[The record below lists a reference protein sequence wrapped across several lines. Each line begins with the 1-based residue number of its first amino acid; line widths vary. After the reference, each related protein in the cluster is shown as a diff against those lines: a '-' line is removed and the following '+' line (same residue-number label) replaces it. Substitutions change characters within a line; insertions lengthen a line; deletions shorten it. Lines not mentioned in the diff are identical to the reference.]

1 MTLVTLTWPLSPDA
15 QAYIAY
21 HTARPTAK
29 ITFRLIYISLYCWR
43 DPWQYSGQTLR
54 ISIFRGYQHKD
65 TSYTKQEYASDFW
78 FIRRTNRRLLKCDTV
93 LSGRVCWRFRRL
105 VFRED
110 DEVGESSE
118 RQGPNSRHGVS
129 SDYVWHL
136 HFDFIL
142 LCGCLKSSDRKHAA
156 LYWMA
161 AACITFNSWDSVL
174 C

>member
-1 MTLVTLTWPLSPDA
+1 MTLVTLTWPLSSDA

-65 TSYTKQEYASDFW
+65 TSCTKQEYVFDFW

-105 VFRED
+105 VFRGD
-110 DEVGESSE
+110 DEWRRWENH
-118 RQGPNSRHGVS
+118 PNDRVLIPDTVS
-129 SDYVWHL
+129 HLIMSDI
-136 HFDFIL
+136 FISIL
-142 LCGCLKSSDRKHAA
+142 SC
-156 LYWMA
+156 
-161 AACITFNSWDSVL
+161 SVAV
-174 C
+174 